1 MRVFVCFF
9 AFFGAKIWPAAADT
23 GELARDLRDQT
34 PTAWYGLCTNYLHI
48 KWGDGGAIP
57 ATILEPTLD
66 QSGRGGCGD
75 ENWAVGRQE
84 EEGTLGGQ
92 IRGRCCKL

>member
-34 PTAWYGLCTNYLHI
+34 PTGT
-48 KWGDGGAIP
+48 
-57 ATILEPTLD
+57 
-66 QSGRGGCGD
+66 QSR
-75 ENWAVGRQE
+75 
-84 EEGTLGGQ
+84 
-92 IRGRCCKL
+92 

>member
-34 PTAWYGLCTNYLHI
+34 HISPRAAGAPYPTERQAPGVPPRAISAGGHQKSTRRRGL
-48 KWGDGGAIP
+48 
-57 ATILEPTLD
+57 
-66 QSGRGGCGD
+66 GR
-75 ENWAVGRQE
+75 
-84 EEGTLGGQ
+84 
-92 IRGRCCKL
+92 

>member
-34 PTAWYGLCTNYLHI
+34 LLPNPASLA
-48 KWGDGGAIP
+48 GDDASAARYTP
-57 ATILEPTLD
+57 QRTRAFE
-66 QSGRGGCGD
+66 
-75 ENWAVGRQE
+75 
-84 EEGTLGGQ
+84 
-92 IRGRCCKL
+92 

>member
-34 PTAWYGLCTNYLHI
+34 LAQSKPIVEAANS
-48 KWGDGGAIP
+48 
-57 ATILEPTLD
+57 IL
-66 QSGRGGCGD
+66 SFSI
-75 ENWAVGRQE
+75 W
-84 EEGTLGGQ
+84 
-92 IRGRCCKL
+92 

>member
-34 PTAWYGLCTNYLHI
+34 LESISAQAS
-48 KWGDGGAIP
+48 GG
-57 ATILEPTLD
+57 
-66 QSGRGGCGD
+66 SR
-75 ENWAVGRQE
+75 
-84 EEGTLGGQ
+84 
-92 IRGRCCKL
+92 

>member
-34 PTAWYGLCTNYLHI
+34 QPEKKA
-48 KWGDGGAIP
+48 
-57 ATILEPTLD
+57 
-66 QSGRGGCGD
+66 R
-75 ENWAVGRQE
+75 V
-84 EEGTLGGQ
+84 
-92 IRGRCCKL
+92 